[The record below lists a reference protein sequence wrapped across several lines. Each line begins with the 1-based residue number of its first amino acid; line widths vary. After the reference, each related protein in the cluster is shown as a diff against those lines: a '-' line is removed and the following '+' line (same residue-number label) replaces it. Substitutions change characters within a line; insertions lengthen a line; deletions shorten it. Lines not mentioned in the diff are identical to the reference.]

1 MDCERTRELIDAWND
16 RQLSSEDAAAVQSH
30 LDLCAEC
37 QALAE
42 SSSRLDADLL
52 RAFQPHREAA
62 YEVARRVLNALD
74 EKPQQNVVIA
84 PAKGRVWPLLLTTAA
99 GFLLATFLYQPW
111 KEEIAQPLNIVA
123 EQGGPKPVA
132 EIVAAT
138 GTVEVREAEK
148 TDWKVCSNPYAC
160 HPGSAIRTGP
170 EVLCELKTSDGCVVR
185 MNDRTEVTLKAAD
198 SVEIERGQIWCSA
211 PDDVSLKIVAAEKPN
226 EKKNDRNKHFATV
239 ELSAFCCPSGATL
252 AKVQPEGPMQV
263 TTAHGETE
271 LQTPTSTQR
280 LRQGETASIVDNQ
293 IVKSAHPSDLI
304 LATAW
309 IHPLLIQKG
318 RDDQELSHRV
328 NALLAKIGQS
338 KLDELYEREIL
349 GLGEYAVL
357 PLLRYVQSPISEGDP
372 SRRLKAIRIL
382 SESAPGWAIPE
393 LIPLLSDNDAEAR
406 FYIARALERLTGLN
420 QGREPG
426 KWRESPEACQPSVDL
441 WKQWWAE
448 NRDGTTLP
456 ASRRKI

>member
-1 MDCERTRELIDAWND
+1 MDCERTREMIDAWND
-16 RQLSSEDAAAVQSH
+16 RQLSAEDSAAVQSH

-42 SSSRLDADLL
+42 SGRGLDADLL

-62 YEVARRVLNALD
+62 YEVASRVLNTLH
-74 EKPQQNVVIA
+74 ETPSQNVVTG
-84 PAKGRVWPLLLTTAA
+84 PAKWRVWPLLLTTAA
-99 GFLLATFLYQPW
+99 GFLLATFLYRPW
-111 KEEIAQPLNIVA
+111 KEETSQPLSIVA

-160 HPGSAIRTGP
+160 SPGSVVRTGP
-170 EVLCELKTSDGCVVR
+170 DVLCELKTSDGCVVR
-185 MNDRTEVTLKAAD
+185 MNDRTEVTFKCPD
-198 SVEIERGQIWCSA
+198 FVEIERGQIWCSA
-211 PDDVSLKIVAAEKPN
+211 PEDVSLKIVAAEKPN
-226 EKKNDRNKHFATV
+226 EKKNEHKEGVAAV
-239 ELSAFCCPSGATL
+239 ELSALCCPSGATL

-271 LQTPTSTQR
+271 LQTPTGTQR
-280 LRQGETASIVDNQ
+280 LKQGESASIVDNQ
-293 IVKSAHPSDLI
+293 IDKSAHPSDLI

-338 KLDELYEREIL
+338 KLDGLYEREIL
-349 GLGEYAVL
+349 ALGEYAIL
-357 PLLRYVQSPISEGDP
+357 PLLRYVQSPISEGNP

-382 SESAPGWAIPE
+382 SDTAPNWAIPE
-393 LIPLLSDNDAEAR
+393 LISLLTDNDADAR
-406 FYIARALERLTGLN
+406 FYSAKALERLTGLD
-420 QGREPG
+420 QGRNAE
-426 KWRESPEACQPSVDL
+426 KWREPLPDCQSTVDL
-441 WKQWWAE
+441 WKRWWAE
-448 NRDGTTLP
+448 NRERAKLP
-456 ASRRKI
+456 VGNRKI